1 MMNRVNSCDILTVS
15 EVIKY
20 SKNISPMATTWAVRS
35 DDDVFWWGH
44 GVVTDGRAVRPCL
57 RMDECDLPV
66 GTSVNW
72 FGLTWT
78 NIGDGIFL
86 CKYAI
91 WHINESCNY
100 NKLKKWLDDWYFG
113 WNK

>member
-1 MMNRVNSCDILTVS
+1 MMNRVISCDILSV
-15 EVIKY
+15 EEAIRY
-20 SKNISPMATTWAVRS
+20 SKNISPMATTWTIKS
-35 DDDVFWWGH
+35 GNDLLWWGH
-44 GVVTDGRAVRPCL
+44 GIITDGRAIRPCL
-57 RMDECDLPV
+57 RMEECDLPT

-91 WHINESCNY
+91 GYLTENWDYI
-100 NKLKKWLDDWYFG
+100 KLKTWLTDWYFG